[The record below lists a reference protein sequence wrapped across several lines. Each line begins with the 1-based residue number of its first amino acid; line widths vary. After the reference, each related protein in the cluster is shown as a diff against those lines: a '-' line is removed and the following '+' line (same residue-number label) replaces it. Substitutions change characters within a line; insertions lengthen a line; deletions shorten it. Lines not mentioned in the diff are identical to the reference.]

1 MSTIEGGMICT
12 DDDELANVIR
22 SIRSHG
28 WDRDLSQQ
36 KQSELRQ
43 EYDVNDFQA
52 LYTFYWEGYN
62 LRATDLQAKIG
73 LSQINKLDDIIE
85 NRKNNFS
92 IYQNL
97 VNNDFWKPD
106 VVDENISNFA
116 YPIITPN
123 REELVLKLREKNI
136 ECRPLVCG
144 SIGRQPFWKRKYEVK
159 LKNADLLNDFGLYVP
174 NHHSLSEQNVITIA
188 QTINEVTNNKT
199 MEVI

>member
-1 MSTIEGGMICT
+1 MV
-12 DDDELANVIR
+12 D
-22 SIRSHG
+22 
-28 WDRDLSQQ
+28 
-36 KQSELRQ
+36 
-43 EYDVNDFQA
+43 Y
-52 LYTFYWEGYN
+52 
-62 LRATDLQAKIG
+62 
-73 LSQINKLDDIIE
+73 KLIE

-144 SIGRQPFWKRKYEVK
+144 SIGRQPFWKRKYGEVK